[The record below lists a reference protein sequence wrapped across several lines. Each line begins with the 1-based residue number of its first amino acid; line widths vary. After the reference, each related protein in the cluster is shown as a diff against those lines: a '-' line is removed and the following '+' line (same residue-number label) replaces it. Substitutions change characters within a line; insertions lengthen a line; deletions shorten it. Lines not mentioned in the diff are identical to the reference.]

1 MKLCAVVPVYNH
13 GNTIGAV
20 VAALRANDLPC
31 VLVDDGSNATCA
43 AVLTA
48 LANRESAGVELLRLP
63 QNLGKGGAMQAG
75 LKQAAALGYSHALQI
90 DADLQHDIADIPAF
104 IAAAEQHP
112 DQLICG
118 RPVYDDSVSKGRLY
132 GRYATHIWVW
142 INTLSLEIT
151 DSMCGFRVYP
161 LAPVVALI
169 NQVQIGRRMDFDVE
183 ILVRLHWRGLRIFS
197 LPTKVRY
204 PAGGV
209 SHFRLLRDNVLISW
223 MHTKLFFGMLV
234 RAPILLARKFSRWR
248 TR

>member
-234 RAPILLARKFSRWR
+234 RAPILLARKLSRLR
-248 TR
+248 TG